1 MTASMRII
9 RLNEVIDLTGLAR
22 STVYK
27 YVADGGFPK
36 PVTLGPR
43 CVGWVETEIHACILS
58 KIEARDTAKKEGGA
72 RKR

>member
-9 RLNEVIDLTGLAR
+9 RLNEVIGLTGLAR

-27 YVADGGFPK
+27 YVTDGGFPQS
-36 PVTLGPR
+36 VTLGPR
-43 CVGWVETEIHACILS
+43 CVGWVESEIRAWVLS
-58 KIEARDTAKKEGGA
+58 KIEARDAANKERNA